1 MLRITLEAYSLGTL
15 KTIRGFL
22 LFGMW
27 CTCHSVLLYQ
37 FAPFFVAYQP
47 PRGGGLLIGKE
58 RKRLIPFF
66 SLLCFGYARHWATP
80 RQRPNE
86 FGFCSRLAPMVSAR
100 CFAGVPR
107 CVSSHNQFHKRGCG
121 SAETKQLGSALTL
134 HSFSQ
139 EVVIVITPA
148 ADV

>member
-1 MLRITLEAYSLGTL
+1 MKITVLDGYAGNPGDLSLG
-15 KTIRGFL
+15 
-22 LFGMW
+22 
-27 CTCHSVLLYQ
+27 
-37 FAPFFVAYQP
+37 VASA
-47 PRGGGLLIGKE
+47 E
-58 RKRLIPFF
+58 TKRVWI
-66 SLLCFGYARHWATP
+66 
-80 RQRPNE
+80 
-86 FGFCSRLAPMVSAR
+86 CSRLAPIVSAR